1 MKSVYIK
8 SANYIKQ
15 LKDKIR
21 GGALT
26 ALTLNLTDVP
36 YLRNLTIYNHYTKT
50 ILYNIL
56 KWYSLTILEPY
67 HIYFYKLYN
76 KTIAFS

>member
-1 MKSVYIK
+1 MRLVFTK

-15 LKDKIR
+15 SKGKQR

-26 ALTLNLTDVP
+26 ALTLT
-36 YLRNLTIYNHYTKT
+36 LTIYNHRWKA

-56 KWYSLTILEPY
+56 KWYSLTMLEPY